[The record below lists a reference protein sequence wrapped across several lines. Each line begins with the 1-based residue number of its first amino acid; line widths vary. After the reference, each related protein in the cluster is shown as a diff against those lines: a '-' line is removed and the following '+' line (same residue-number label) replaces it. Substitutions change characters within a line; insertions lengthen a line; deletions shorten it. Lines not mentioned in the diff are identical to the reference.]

1 MLFVIAMF
9 SSVLIANRGEIA
21 VRIARTAARLG
32 LRTIAV
38 CSEAD
43 AGALHTRV
51 CDEAVLIGPAPP
63 QDSYLAIDRLI
74 DAARRTDAQC
84 VHPGYGFLSE
94 NAAFAEACAKAGLV
108 FVGPPPAAI
117 RAMGLKDQAKSLM
130 EKAGV
135 PVVPGYHG
143 GQQPAAF
150 LKRKAY
156 EIGYPVLIKAVA
168 GGGGRGIR
176 RVDKHAEFEDALAS
190 AQREAVAAF
199 GDARVLIEKFV
210 EAPRHI
216 EIQVMADGHGNI
228 IHLGERDCSLQ
239 RRHQKLIE
247 EAPAPGMTPALRAEM
262 GAAAV
267 AAAQAVGYVGAGTVE
282 FIADGSKGLR
292 TGSFWFMEMNTRLQ
306 VEHPVTEAI
315 TGLDLVEWQLRIAAG
330 EALPLRQQEVSLS
343 GHAVEARVYAEDPAR
358 GFLPSPGRI
367 TVFEP
372 PAGDGIRVDAGV
384 ASGDAV
390 PPDYD
395 PMIAKIIAHAPTRNG
410 ALKRLAAALRDAVVA
425 GPRVNTPFLAMLAAH
440 PQFQAARFDTGFIER
455 HLAELLHTDPRDEAR
470 AIASTVALLLD
481 RERRRLAAVE
491 AVVAQPSR
499 AGWRDPWSADDGFS
513 LGPPR
518 VMALDVLV
526 DGARRQ
532 ATVAWGP
539 DGAQVTVD
547 GMTAAVAAVMGGQLE
562 GQVIEV
568 AGGAVA
574 VAGGR
579 QIHVA
584 LPRADAIDARQAGD
598 GMVRAPM
605 NGKVIATFVE
615 PGQRVKKGARIA
627 LMEAMKMEHSLTA
640 PIDGVVREVAAVAG
654 AQAAEGAVIVRIE
667 AEGTSS

>member
-1 MLFVIAMF
+1 MF

-43 AGALHTRV
+43 ASALHVRV
-51 CDEAVLIGPAPP
+51 CDEAVVIGPSPP

-74 DAARRTDAQC
+74 DAARRTGAQC

-108 FVGPPPAAI
+108 FVGPPPSAI

-130 EKAGV
+130 ERASV

-143 GQQPAAF
+143 GQQTAAF

-176 RVDKHAEFEDALAS
+176 RVDKHAEFEEALAG
-190 AQREAVAAF
+190 AQREAIAAF
-199 GDARVLIEKFV
+199 GDARVLIEKYI
-210 EAPRHI
+210 EAPRHV
-216 EIQVMADGHGNI
+216 EIQVMADSRGNV

-247 EAPAPGMTPALRAEM
+247 EAPAPGMTAALRAEM
-262 GAAAV
+262 GEAAV
-267 AAAQAVGYVGAGTVE
+267 AAARAVGYVGAGTVE
-282 FIADGSKGLR
+282 FIADGANGLR
-292 TGSFWFMEMNTRLQ
+292 SGGFWFMEMNTRLQ
-306 VEHPVTEAI
+306 VEHPVTEMI

-330 EALPLRQQEVSLS
+330 EPLPLRQNEVSLA
-343 GHAVEARVYAEDPAR
+343 GHAVEARVCAEDPAR
-358 GFLPSPGRI
+358 NFLPSPGRI
-367 TVFEP
+367 TVFEK
-372 PAGDGIRVDAGV
+372 PAGQGIRVDAGV

-395 PMIAKIIAHAPTRNG
+395 PMIAKVIAHGPTRND
-410 ALKRLAAALRDAVVA
+410 ALARLAGALRDIVVA
-425 GPRVNTPFLAMLAAH
+425 GPRINAPFLRRLAEH
-440 PQFQAARFDTGFIER
+440 PQFLSGRFDTGFIER
-455 HLAELLHTDPRDEAR
+455 HLAELLHTDPDDEAR
-470 AIASTVALLLD
+470 AIAGTVALLLG
-481 RERRRLAAVE
+481 RERRRLAAI
-491 AVVAQPSR
+491 AAAQAPH
-499 AGWRDPWSADDGFS
+499 ALWRDPWSADDGFS

-518 VMALDVLV
+518 VMTVDILV
-526 DGARRQ
+526 DGAVRQ
-532 ATVAWGP
+532 AELAWGP
-539 DGAQVTVD
+539 DGGKVTVG
-547 GMTAAVAAVMGGQLE
+547 GMTAAVAEHGGTGDL
-562 GQVIEV
+562 IEI

-584 LPRADAIDARQAGD
+584 LPRHGSLDARAVSND
-598 GMVRAPM
+598 GVVRAPM
-605 NGKVIATFVE
+605 NGKVVATFVE
-615 PGQRVKKGARIA
+615 PGQHVRKGARIA

-640 PIDGVVREVAAVAG
+640 PVDGVVREVPAVAG
-654 AQAAEGAVIVRIE
+654 SQAVEGAVIARIE
-667 AEGTSS
+667 ANKKPSE